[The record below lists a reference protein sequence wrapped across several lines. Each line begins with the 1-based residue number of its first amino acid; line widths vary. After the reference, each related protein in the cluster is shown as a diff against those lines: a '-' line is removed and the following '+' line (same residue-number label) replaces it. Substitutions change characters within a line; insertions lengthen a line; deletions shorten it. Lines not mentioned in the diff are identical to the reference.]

1 MTGFAQ
7 MMDEQPNRKVCQM
20 PGDVRPVSSESEALV
35 AYLAQQRYVLRLTA
49 YGLDDD
55 QARATPT
62 ASPLSVGGVIKH
74 VTAVERYWM
83 DVVLQR
89 VKGGDEQTETDYEN
103 NFVLGP
109 DETLQATLDSYT
121 EAAVAT
127 EAIVDSIGDMGH
139 PVPVPAGVPW
149 FPKDVD
155 AWSLRWVLLHLIQ
168 ETARHAGH
176 ADIIRETVDGGTGFP
191 LMAAAEGWP
200 ASPWLKPWE
209 PS

>member
-1 MTGFAQ
+1 
-7 MMDEQPNRKVCQM
+7 M

-49 YGLDDD
+49 YGLDDE

-62 ASPLSVGGVIKH
+62 PSPLSVGGVIKH

-89 VKGGDEQTETDYEN
+89 VKGADEQTETDYEN
-103 NFVLGP
+103 NFLLGP
-109 DETLQATLDSYT
+109 DETLQGTLEAYA
-121 EAAVAT
+121 EAARAT
-127 EAIVDSIGDMGH
+127 EGIVDSIGDMGH
-139 PVPVPAGVPW
+139 RVPVPAGVPW
-149 FPKDVD
+149 FLKDVD

-176 ADIIRETVDGGTGFP
+176 ADIIREAVDGGTGFP